1 MWLSGWLKGV
11 CERVFVEAFCENYVV
26 LIAFLSACVALLV
39 AATIGYRTQNTG
51 VYLGLAALIGGGA
64 CIASLTQTLTVRAG
78 VLLAASFAVFGG
90 ATYVVLWGVL
100 TIKQRIRLRRKE
112 REEIQR
118 KLKFTLPE
126 RENSFVQARLNTT
139 LQVGEGAPEEE
150 ETEALPLSH
159 AWKLLS
165 RLREKPLSA
174 ADRLTAAELAAFVSA
189 YREKPA
195 LTRSDLHA
203 LNDALAGILKLSA
216 KYSV

>member
-1 MWLSGWLKGV
+1 MWLSTWWQGV
-11 CERVFVEAFCENYVV
+11 FIELFCGNYVV
-26 LIAFLSACVALLV
+26 LTAFSIACVALLV
-39 AATIGYRTQNTG
+39 AAAIGYRTQNTG
-51 VYLGLAALIGGGA
+51 VYLGIAALIGGGA
-64 CIASLTQTLTVRAG
+64 CIAALTQTLTGRAG
-78 VLLAASFAVFGG
+78 ALLAASFAVFGG

-100 TIKQRIRLRRKE
+100 TIKQRILLRRKE
-112 REEIQR
+112 REEIRR

-139 LQVGEGAPEEE
+139 LQVNEGAPAEE

-165 RLREKPLSA
+165 RLREKQLSA

-189 YREKPA
+189 YREKPT